1 MENSFQTS
9 FIPKKSIVADTRVTP
24 KSSTSLFA
32 IISVFILVVVGVS
45 AGGLFV
51 YKSYL
56 TKQKEILAASLAKA
70 GDNFDKDTIAQLQLF
85 DKRETASKKI
95 LNAHLVFSPLFSL
108 IGQVTIPSV
117 QYTTFQE
124 NSTNGKTFSVTM
136 NGIAVDYKSVALQ
149 AGVFNTLQA
158 KYFKN
163 VVFSNLTRDKNNY
176 ITFNL
181 NFDVDPTLLS
191 YQKNVMLEQS
201 LAPLPTPTQNQTPTP
216 ITNTPQ

>member
-24 KSSTSLFA
+24 KSSTSIFA
-32 IISVFILVVVGVS
+32 VISLFILVVVGIS

-56 TKQKEILAASLAKA
+56 TKQKEVLAAFLAKA
-70 GDNFDKDTIAQLQLF
+70 GDNFDKDTIAELQLF
-85 DKRETASKKI
+85 DKREGASKKI

-124 NSTNGKTFSVTM
+124 SSADSKTFSVTM
-136 NGIAVDYKSVALQ
+136 NGVAVDYKSVALQ
-149 AGVFNTLQA
+149 AGVFNTPQA

-191 YQKNVMLEQS
+191 YEKNVALEKS
-201 LAPLPTPTQNQTPTP
+201 VTPPPAPV
-216 ITNTPQ
+216 TNTLP